1 MNRVSASVT
10 GIAMST
16 TAASRL
22 PSTSQMSADTDST
35 ASSMCHS
42 NSLLF
47 SAAVS
52 P

>member
-1 MNRVSASVT
+1 MKRVSARVT

-16 TAASRL
+16 TAASRR
-22 PSTSQMSADTDST
+22 PSANQINADTEIT

-42 NSLLF
+42 SSLLF

>member
-1 MNRVSASVT
+1 MNSVSASVT
-10 GIAMST
+10 GIAMRT
-16 TAASRL
+16 TMASRR

-35 ASSMCHS
+35 ASNMCHS
-42 NSLLF
+42 NSLLL